1 MTTSHA
7 ASQQVRIG
15 ADLLRQNRLQLGAAL
30 LLALVA
36 TAGTLAVP
44 LLVKDIIST
53 FGQNETITRPVILMA
68 AAALGSAAAAAAS
81 SYLLSRIGEFM
92 VLRLRQRVMEHSLRL
107 PMSTVRAQGAGN
119 LVARVTSDAM
129 LLRAVIDIGVV
140 QLPLA
145 ALTVVFT
152 LVVMAVLDWLL
163 VLITV
168 GSFALAGAAIGW
180 VLIRVRRNIVEQQDA
195 VGELAQ
201 RFTAYLAALPTI
213 KAFRSEGR
221 SASRLGESAQQLTGT
236 SLVGARLQM
245 WITPVMQ
252 LGQQVAL
259 VGVIIGG
266 GARIASGDLSV
277 PSFAAFLLYLLQ
289 LVSPVTVVA
298 TGIGRLQAGLAAR
311 TRFNEFFDLAQET
324 AGAQPGLS
332 APQPRP
338 GTAAVTFEDVSFSY
352 TGVPVL
358 DRVTFTAPRT
368 GLTALVG
375 PSGAGK
381 STCLT
386 LIDRFMHPDD
396 GKINILGH
404 AITDW
409 PLEELRSRV
418 AYVDQ
423 QFTLLEGTVRDNL
436 QLGRAEPASEE
447 ELATA
452 LEAVGLLQDLTSLPD
467 GLDTTLGREND
478 LSGGQRQRLALARA
492 LLTDADIV
500 LLDEPTS
507 QMDSINEKRFRQ
519 VVDDLATTRAVMVV
533 AHRLSTVQ
541 HADHVVMLTNGTL
554 TDAGTHQTLM
564 DRCSPYRD
572 LVNSQQMQA
581 A

>member
-15 ADLLRQNRLQLGAAL
+15 ADLLRRNRLQLGSAL

-44 LLVKDIIST
+44 LLVKDIISS
-53 FGQNETITRPVILMA
+53 FGHDETITRPVILMA
-68 AAALGSAAAAAAS
+68 VAALGSAGAAAAS
-81 SYLLSRIGEFM
+81 SYLLARIGEFM

-180 VLIRVRRNIVEQQDA
+180 VLIRVRRNIVDQQDA

-201 RFTAYLAALPTI
+201 HFTAYLSALPTI
-213 KAFRSEGR
+213 KAYRSEGR
-221 SASRLGESAQQLTGT
+221 SADRLGESAQQLTGT

-266 GARIASGDLSV
+266 GARMASGDLSV

-324 AGAQPGLS
+324 DGAQPGLS
-332 APQPRP
+332 ALQPCP
-338 GTAAVTFEDVSFSY
+338 GTPAVAFEDVSFSY

-452 LEAVGLLQDLTSLPD
+452 LEAVGLLQDLTSLPE

-492 LLTDADIV
+492 LLSDANIV

-572 LVNSQQMQA
+572 LVNSQRMQA

>member
-1 MTTSHA
+1 MLRRN
-7 ASQQVRIG
+7 RI
-15 ADLLRQNRLQLGAAL
+15 QLGSAL
-30 LLALVA
+30 LLALIA

-44 LLVKDIIST
+44 LLVKDIISS
-53 FGQNETITRPVILMA
+53 FGQNDTITRPVILMSV
-68 AAALGSAAAAAAS
+68 AALGSAGASAAS
-81 SYLLSRIGEFM
+81 SYLLSRIGELF

-107 PMSTVRAQGAGN
+107 PMSTVRDQGVGN

-163 VLITV
+163 VLITI

-180 VLIRVRRNIVEQQDA
+180 VLIRVRRNIADQQDA

-201 RFTAYLAALPTI
+201 HFTAYLTALPTI
-213 KAFRSEGR
+213 KAYRSEGR
-221 SASRLGESAQQLTGT
+221 SADRLGESAQQLTGT

-266 GARIASGDLSV
+266 GARMASGDLSV

-298 TGIGRLQAGLAAR
+298 TGVGRLQAGLAAR
-311 TRFNEFFDLAQET
+311 TRFNEFFDIAQET
-324 AGAQPGLS
+324 DGAQTGS

-338 GTAAVTFEDVSFSY
+338 GTAAVAFEDVSFSY
-352 TGVPVL
+352 TGLPVL

-396 GKINILGH
+396 GRITILGH
-404 AITDW
+404 PIHDW
-409 PLEELRSRV
+409 PLEDLRSHV

-423 QFTLLEGTVRDNL
+423 QFTLLEGSIRDNL

-452 LEAVGLLQDLTSLPD
+452 LEAVGLLQDLTSLPN
-467 GLDTTLGREND
+467 GLDTALGREND

-492 LLTDADIV
+492 LLSDADIV

-507 QMDSINEKRFRQ
+507 QLDSINEKRFRR
-519 VVDDLATTRAVMVV
+519 VVDDLAATRAVMVV

-541 HADHVVMLTNGTL
+541 HADHVVMLTSGTL

-564 DRCSPYRD
+564 DRCSAYRD
-572 LVNSQQMQA
+572 LVNNQRMQA

>member
-1 MTTSHA
+1 MSTPHA
-7 ASQQVRIG
+7 APQQVRIG
-15 ADLLRQNRLQLGAAL
+15 ADLLRRNRIQLGSAL
-30 LLALVA
+30 LLALIA

-44 LLVKDIIST
+44 LLVKDIISS
-53 FGQNETITRPVILMA
+53 FGQNDTITRPVILMSV
-68 AAALGSAAAAAAS
+68 AALGSAGASAAS
-81 SYLLSRIGEFM
+81 SYLLSRIGELF

-107 PMSTVRAQGAGN
+107 PMSTVRDQGVGN

-163 VLITV
+163 VLITI

-180 VLIRVRRNIVEQQDA
+180 VLIRVRRNIADQQDA

-201 RFTAYLAALPTI
+201 HFTAYLTALPTI
-213 KAFRSEGR
+213 KAYRSEGR
-221 SASRLGESAQQLTGT
+221 SADRLGESAQQLTGT
-236 SLVGARLQM
+236 SLVGACLQM

-266 GARIASGDLSV
+266 GARMASGDLSV

-298 TGIGRLQAGLAAR
+298 TGVGRLQAGLAAR
-311 TRFNEFFDLAQET
+311 TRFNEFFDIAQET
-324 AGAQPGLS
+324 DGAQTGS
-332 APQPRP
+332 APQPCP
-338 GTAAVTFEDVSFSY
+338 GTAAVAFEDVSFSY
-352 TGVPVL
+352 TGLPVL

-396 GKINILGH
+396 GRITILGH
-404 AITDW
+404 PIHDW
-409 PLEELRSRV
+409 PLEDLRSHV

-423 QFTLLEGTVRDNL
+423 QFTLLEGSIRDNL

-452 LEAVGLLQDLTSLPD
+452 LEAVGLLQDLTSLPN
-467 GLDTTLGREND
+467 GLDTALGREND

-492 LLTDADIV
+492 LLSDADIV

-507 QMDSINEKRFRQ
+507 QLDSINEKRFRR
-519 VVDDLATTRAVMVV
+519 VVDDLAATRAVMVV

-541 HADHVVMLTNGTL
+541 HADHVVMLTSGTL

-564 DRCSPYRD
+564 DRCSAYRD
-572 LVNSQQMQA
+572 LVNNQRMQA

>member
-1 MTTSHA
+1 MSTPHA
-7 ASQQVRIG
+7 APQQVRIG
-15 ADLLRQNRLQLGAAL
+15 ADLLRRNRIQLGSAL
-30 LLALVA
+30 LLALIA

-44 LLVKDIIST
+44 LLVKDIISS
-53 FGQNETITRPVILMA
+53 FGQNDTITRPVILMSV
-68 AAALGSAAAAAAS
+68 AALGSAGASAAS
-81 SYLLSRIGEFM
+81 SYLLSRIGELF

-107 PMSTVRAQGAGN
+107 PMSTVRDQGVGN

-163 VLITV
+163 VLITI

-180 VLIRVRRNIVEQQDA
+180 VLIRVRRNIADQQDA

-201 RFTAYLAALPTI
+201 HFTAYLTALPTI
-213 KAFRSEGR
+213 KAYRSEGR
-221 SASRLGESAQQLTGT
+221 SADRLGESAQQLTGT

-266 GARIASGDLSV
+266 GARMASGDLSV

-298 TGIGRLQAGLAAR
+298 TGVGRLQAGLAAR
-311 TRFNEFFDLAQET
+311 TRFNEFFDIAQET
-324 AGAQPGLS
+324 DGAQTGS

-338 GTAAVTFEDVSFSY
+338 GTAAVAFEDVSFSY
-352 TGVPVL
+352 TGLPVL

-396 GKINILGH
+396 GRITILGH
-404 AITDW
+404 PIHDW
-409 PLEELRSRV
+409 PLEDLRSHV

-423 QFTLLEGTVRDNL
+423 QFTLLEGSIRDNL

-452 LEAVGLLQDLTSLPD
+452 LEAVGLLQDLTSLPN
-467 GLDTTLGREND
+467 GLDTALGREND

-492 LLTDADIV
+492 LLSDADIV

-507 QMDSINEKRFRQ
+507 QLDSINEKRFRR
-519 VVDDLATTRAVMVV
+519 VVDDLAATRAVMVV

-541 HADHVVMLTNGTL
+541 HADHVVMLTSGTL

-564 DRCSPYRD
+564 DRCSAYRD
-572 LVNSQQMQA
+572 LVNNQRMQA